1 MRKLFLI
8 MSLISFIGIIV
19 FFGYLKLDKLSGTS
33 CGCSNVISQNSF
45 LIFFVLIII
54 FSINIF
60 YYFYS
65 LSISKKEKIIL
76 SNQNTIYSILNDDE
90 KKLINLI
97 LKNKGVIEQKFIS
110 KKYGKIKAHR
120 LIQKLKDKNIVFI
133 KKINN
138 KNIINLNKD
147 LELIL

>member
-1 MRKLFLI
+1 MFLI
-8 MSLISFIGIIV
+8 VSLVSFLGIVV
-19 FFGYLKLDKLSGTS
+19 FFAYLKLDKLSGNS

-45 LIFFVLIII
+45 LIFLILIII
-54 FSINIF
+54 FSINMF

-65 LSISKKEKIIL
+65 LSISKKEKTIL
-76 SNQNTIYSILNDDE
+76 SNQKTIFSILNEDE

-97 LKNKGVIEQKFIS
+97 LKNNGVIEQKLIS

-120 LIQKLKDKNIVFI
+120 LVQKLKEKNIIFI
-133 KKINN
+133 NKINN
-138 KNIINLNKD
+138 KNTISLNKD